1 MSGLIL
7 LLLLVLHVR
16 SWKLI
21 YIALLHVGTRRIVR
35 KLELLGVT
43 RILVWFLLRRLVSDI
58 DLVTDRFRQF
68 VMVIRLF
75 NCWRR
80 SRMLICKVSPILV
93 LILFGR

>member
-58 DLVTDRFRQF
+58 DLVTDRLRQF
-68 VMVIRLF
+68 VMIIRLF

-80 SRMLICKVSPILV
+80 SRVLILKVSPILV